1 MDELMTFNSRATD
14 EPTET
19 QRRKSFRRPE
29 GGFGSKMDHPS
40 QKEPATC
47 YSRYAQPGLPMIV
60 PHVPDFRDSVPEV
73 ATKHVFNYE
82 TRDWSSKK
90 VFINLDETPFSKGS
104 LRVVYHLQ
112 DLGSVDGEES
122 VGHRQRRAMSSPPPG
137 SVHRASI
144 APVTGF
150 SHRNGSFVAKL
161 AIDPDEDPQTYF
173 RDIELQAHCAFYAQV
188 YNSYHPPKRVEFIK
202 AWVLE
207 LTER

>member
-1 MDELMTFNSRATD
+1 
-14 EPTET
+14 
-19 QRRKSFRRPE
+19 
-29 GGFGSKMDHPS
+29 
-40 QKEPATC
+40 
-47 YSRYAQPGLPMIV
+47 MIV
-60 PHVPDFRDSVPEV
+60 PHAPDFRESVPEV

-82 TRDWSSKK
+82 TREWTSTQ

-112 DLGSVDGEES
+112 DLGGVAAVGGAES
-122 VGHRQRRAMSSPPPG
+122 DARSRQRRAMSSPPPV
-137 SVHRASI
+137 SMRKVMPTT
-144 APVTGF
+144 PVP
-150 SHRNGSFVAKL
+150 SHRKGGTFVAKL

-207 LTER
+207 LTERCVILERIESYWLDLIGLFGCD